1 MKLGKGVGKF
11 IVKAAKE
18 AGEEAVEQ
26 GAKSIIKNSPK
37 HVKKMAHFVSDEAG
51 NTVKKAV
58 KTLSENPEKWTK
70 AKETIKDTTKKM
82 WDNKKKDWQESFS
95 TIQNMY
101 NNKEIDMDEAREYI
115 KSFYYK
121 DMSPE
126 KEEEL
131 MKTLESQRKKYNRQ
145 NNRQSRRQQN
155 ANSGNQQTGQIDME
169 DFKTASEMEGDINS
183 NNFDA
188 NDFDTGQGSGGTL
201 DFDSD
206 DEAFSF
212 LSDDDFEYR
221 RTKGQIDRVKNKN
234 TGEVHKVIRDDNGKV
249 IALENGDQQTV
260 GKNKLNKFEAKDKE
274 LRGQYVNDLTDED
287 WDKAFENAGD
297 YGFSGK
303 EDVLGNRRG
312 VQANRIKEVDK
323 EIEQLHNYKDKAS
336 KKKRKELEEKKAN
349 LQVED
354 VNFEHEEFKLK
365 QQAELDAKMKELED
379 QFNKSIE
386 GLDPSDAAYKEAEEL
401 FNQNKDIVNEA
412 FENTINSARDR
423 ADGKIAAIK
432 DPSGAMGKVMKGLG
446 TAFTV
451 KSAVDKYKESRAEG
465 RSVVSSAVRAGASA
479 AAADMLGPWG
489 SMALGLAQAA
499 PGAIIGAT
507 SFVAS
512 EYRRMNSAANFTPL
526 GGTSFQDSQQLAT
539 MRQSG
544 MELAKMSQY
553 NLEQTLMGSEAKHL
567 HR

>member
-155 ANSGNQQTGQIDME
+155 ANSGNQQTGQINME
-169 DFKTASEMEGDINS
+169 DFKTASEMEGNPGG

-249 IALENGDQQTV
+249 IALENGNQQTV
-260 GKNKLNKFEAKDKE
+260 GKNKLNKFETKDKE
-274 LRGQYVNDLTDED
+274 LRGQYVDSLEDAD
-287 WDKAFENAGD
+287 WDKAFKDSKE
-297 YGFSGK
+297 YGFK
-303 EDVLGNRRG
+303 DQETVLHDRK
-312 VQANRIKEVDK
+312 VQNAKKIKELDK
-323 EIEQLHNYKDKAS
+323 EIEATHNYKDKAT
-336 KKKRKELEEKKAN
+336 KKKRKELEEQKAK
-349 LQVED
+349 LQSKEAG
-354 VNFEHEEFKLK
+354 FEYREEMMKRKASLETDMSAAEEKFK
-365 QQAELDAKMKELED
+365 Q
-379 QFNKSIE
+379 SVE
-386 GLDPSDAAYKEAEEL
+386 GLNPDDAAYKEAEAL
-401 FNQNKDIVNEA
+401 FNSEKEILKEQFDNAQDLLKDR
-412 FENTINSARDR
+412 TQ
-423 ADGKIAAIK
+423 GKVAAIQ

-499 PGAIIGAT
+499 PGAVIGAT
-507 SFVAS
+507 NFVAS

>member
-155 ANSGNQQTGQIDME
+155 ANSGNQQTGQINME
-169 DFKTASEMEGDINS
+169 DFKTASEMEGNTGG

-188 NDFDTGQGSGGTL
+188 NDFDTSQGSGGTL

-336 KKKRKELEEKKAN
+336 KKKRKELEEKKTN

-507 SFVAS
+507 NFVAS

>member
-37 HVKKMAHFVSDEAG
+37 HVKKMAHFAADEAG

-58 KTLSENPEKWTK
+58 KTIAENPEKWTK

-155 ANSGNQQTGQIDME
+155 ANSGNQQTGQINME
-169 DFKTASEMEGDINS
+169 DFKTASEMEGNTGG

-260 GKNKLNKFEAKDKE
+260 GKNKLNKFETKDKE
-274 LRGQYVNDLTDED
+274 LRGQYIDSLEDAD
-287 WDKAFENAGD
+287 WDKAFKDSKE
-297 YGFSGK
+297 YGFK
-303 EDVLGNRRG
+303 DQETVLHDRK
-312 VQANRIKEVDK
+312 VQNAKKIKELDK
-323 EIEQLHNYKDKAS
+323 EIEATHNYKDKAT
-336 KKKRKELEEKKAN
+336 KKKRKELEEQKAK
-349 LQVED
+349 LQSKEAG
-354 VNFEHEEFKLK
+354 FEYREEMMKRKAGFEADMSAAEEKFK
-365 QQAELDAKMKELED
+365 Q
-379 QFNKSIE
+379 SIE
-386 GLDPSDAAYKEAEEL
+386 GLNPDDAAYKEAEAL
-401 FNQNKDIVNEA
+401 FNSEKEILKEQFDNAQDLLKDR
-412 FENTINSARDR
+412 TQ
-423 ADGKIAAIK
+423 GKVAAIQ

-446 TAFTV
+446 AAFTV

-507 SFVAS
+507 NFVAS

>member
-155 ANSGNQQTGQIDME
+155 ANSGNQQTGQINME
-169 DFKTASEMEGDINS
+169 DFKTASEMEGNTGG

-336 KKKRKELEEKKAN
+336 KKKRKELEEKKSN

-507 SFVAS
+507 NFVAS

>member
-37 HVKKMAHFVSDEAG
+37 HVKKMAHMAVDEAG
-51 NTVKKAV
+51 NATKKAI
-58 KTLSENPEKWTK
+58 KTVSENPEAWGK

-82 WDNKKKDWQESFS
+82 WDNKKNAWNEDFKKIQE
-95 TIQNMY
+95 MY
-101 NNKEIDMDEAREYI
+101 NNKEFDLEEAREYI
-115 KSFYYK
+115 KGFYYK
-121 DMSPE
+121 DLSPE

-131 MKTLESQRKKYNRQ
+131 VKTLESNRKKFNKQ

-155 ANSGNQQTGQIDME
+155 ANSGHQQTGQINME
-169 DFKTASEMEGDINS
+169 DFKTASEMEGNTG

-188 NDFDTGQGSGGTL
+188 NDFDTGNSGPNSQGSGGTL

-249 IALENGDQQTV
+249 IALENGNQQTV

-274 LRGQYVNDLTDED
+274 LRGQYVDSLEDAD
-287 WDKAFENAGD
+287 WDKAFKDSKE
-297 YGFSGK
+297 YGFK
-303 EDVLGNRRG
+303 DQETVLHDRK
-312 VQANRIKEVDK
+312 VQNAKKIKELDK
-323 EIEQLHNYKDKAS
+323 EIEATHNYKDKAT
-336 KKKRKELEEKKAN
+336 KKKRKELEEQKAK
-349 LQVED
+349 LQSKEAG
-354 VNFEHEEFKLK
+354 FEYREEVAKRKASLEADMSAAEEKFK
-365 QQAELDAKMKELED
+365 Q
-379 QFNKSIE
+379 SIE
-386 GLDPSDAAYKEAEEL
+386 GLNPDDAAYKEAEAL
-401 FNQNKDIVNEA
+401 FNSEKEILKEQFDNAQDLLKDR
-412 FENTINSARDR
+412 TQ
-423 ADGKIAAIK
+423 GKVAAIQ

-499 PGAIIGAT
+499 PGAVIG
-507 SFVAS
+507 AS

>member
-37 HVKKMAHFVSDEAG
+37 HVKKMAHFAADEAG

-58 KTLSENPEKWTK
+58 KTIAENPEKWTK

-155 ANSGNQQTGQIDME
+155 ANSGNQQTGQINME
-169 DFKTASEMEGDINS
+169 DFKTASEMEGNTGG

-221 RTKGQIDRVKNKN
+221 RTKGQIDRIKNKN

-260 GKNKLNKFEAKDKE
+260 GKNKLNKFETKDKE

-336 KKKRKELEEKKAN
+336 KKKRKELEEKKTN

-507 SFVAS
+507 NFVAS

>member
-155 ANSGNQQTGQIDME
+155 ANSGNQQTGQINME
-169 DFKTASEMEGDINS
+169 DFKTASEMEGNTGG

-249 IALENGDQQTV
+249 IALENGNQQTV
-260 GKNKLNKFEAKDKE
+260 GKNKLNKFETKDKE
-274 LRGQYVNDLTDED
+274 LRGQYIDSLEDAD
-287 WDKAFENAGD
+287 WDKAFKDSKE
-297 YGFSGK
+297 YGFK
-303 EDVLGNRRG
+303 DQETVLHDRK
-312 VQANRIKEVDK
+312 VQNAKKIKELDK
-323 EIEQLHNYKDKAS
+323 EIEATHNYKDKAT
-336 KKKRKELEEKKAN
+336 KKKRKELEEQKAK
-349 LQVED
+349 LQSKEAG
-354 VNFEHEEFKLK
+354 FEYREEMMKRKAGFEADMSAAEEKFK
-365 QQAELDAKMKELED
+365 Q
-379 QFNKSIE
+379 SIE
-386 GLDPSDAAYKEAEEL
+386 GLNPDDAAYKEAEAL
-401 FNQNKDIVNEA
+401 FNSEKEILKEQFDNAQDLLKDR
-412 FENTINSARDR
+412 TQ
-423 ADGKIAAIK
+423 GKVAAIQ

-446 TAFTV
+446 AAFTV

-507 SFVAS
+507 NFVAS

>member
-155 ANSGNQQTGQIDME
+155 ANSGNQQTGQINME
-169 DFKTASEMEGDINS
+169 DFKTASEMEGNTGG

-249 IALENGDQQTV
+249 IALENGNQQTV
-260 GKNKLNKFEAKDKE
+260 GKNKLNKFETKDKE
-274 LRGQYVNDLTDED
+274 LRGQYVDSLEDAD
-287 WDKAFENAGD
+287 WDKAFKDSKE
-297 YGFSGK
+297 YGFK
-303 EDVLGNRRG
+303 DQETVLHDRK
-312 VQANRIKEVDK
+312 VQNAKKIKELDK
-323 EIEQLHNYKDKAS
+323 EIEATHNYKDKAT
-336 KKKRKELEEKKAN
+336 KKKRKELEEQKAK
-349 LQVED
+349 LQSKEAG
-354 VNFEHEEFKLK
+354 FEYREEMMKRKASLETDMSAAEEKFK
-365 QQAELDAKMKELED
+365 Q
-379 QFNKSIE
+379 SVE
-386 GLDPSDAAYKEAEEL
+386 GLNPDDAAYKEAEAL
-401 FNQNKDIVNEA
+401 FNSEKEILKEQFDNAQDLLKDR
-412 FENTINSARDR
+412 TQ
-423 ADGKIAAIK
+423 GKVAAIQ

-499 PGAIIGAT
+499 PGAVIGAT
-507 SFVAS
+507 NFVAS

>member
-58 KTLSENPEKWTK
+58 KTIAENPEKWTK

-115 KSFYYK
+115 KNFYYK

-155 ANSGNQQTGQIDME
+155 ANSGNQQTGQINME
-169 DFKTASEMEGDINS
+169 DFKTASEMEGNTGG

-274 LRGQYVNDLTDED
+274 LRGQYIDSLEDAD
-287 WDKAFENAGD
+287 WDKAFKDSKE
-297 YGFSGK
+297 YGFKDQES
-303 EDVLGNRRG
+303 VLHDRKIQN
-312 VQANRIKEVDK
+312 AKKIKELDK
-323 EIEQLHNYKDKAS
+323 EIEATHNYKDKAT
-336 KKKRKELEEKKAN
+336 KKKRKELEEQKAKLQSKEAGFEYREEMMKRKAN
-349 LQVED
+349 YEAD
-354 VNFEHEEFKLK
+354 VSAAEEKFK
-365 QQAELDAKMKELED
+365 Q
-379 QFNKSIE
+379 SIE
-386 GLDPSDAAYKEAEEL
+386 GLNPDDAAYKEAEAL
-401 FNQNKDIVNEA
+401 FNSEKEILKEQFDNAQDLLKDR
-412 FENTINSARDR
+412 TQ
-423 ADGKIAAIK
+423 GKVAAIQ
-432 DPSGAMGKVMKGLG
+432 DPSGAMGKVMKGIG

-489 SMALGLAQAA
+489 SMALGIMQAA
-499 PGAIIGAT
+499 PGAVIGAT
-507 SFVAS
+507 NFVTS

>member
-1 MKLGKGVGKF
+1 
-11 IVKAAKE
+11 
-18 AGEEAVEQ
+18 
-26 GAKSIIKNSPK
+26 
-37 HVKKMAHFVSDEAG
+37 
-51 NTVKKAV
+51 
-58 KTLSENPEKWTK
+58 
-70 AKETIKDTTKKM
+70 
-82 WDNKKKDWQESFS
+82 
-95 TIQNMY
+95 
-101 NNKEIDMDEAREYI
+101 
-115 KSFYYK
+115 
-121 DMSPE
+121 
-126 KEEEL
+126 
-131 MKTLESQRKKYNRQ
+131 
-145 NNRQSRRQQN
+145 
-155 ANSGNQQTGQIDME
+155 
-169 DFKTASEMEGDINS
+169 
-183 NNFDA
+183 
-188 NDFDTGQGSGGTL
+188 
-201 DFDSD
+201 
-206 DEAFSF
+206 
-212 LSDDDFEYR
+212 
-221 RTKGQIDRVKNKN
+221 
-234 TGEVHKVIRDDNGKV
+234 
-249 IALENGDQQTV
+249 
-260 GKNKLNKFEAKDKE
+260 
-274 LRGQYVNDLTDED
+274 
-287 WDKAFENAGD
+287 
-297 YGFSGK
+297 
-303 EDVLGNRRG
+303 
-312 VQANRIKEVDK
+312 
-323 EIEQLHNYKDKAS
+323 
-336 KKKRKELEEKKAN
+336 
-349 LQVED
+349 
-354 VNFEHEEFKLK
+354 
-365 QQAELDAKMKELED
+365 MKELED

-507 SFVAS
+507 NFVAS

>member
-1 MKLGKGVGKF
+1 
-11 IVKAAKE
+11 
-18 AGEEAVEQ
+18 
-26 GAKSIIKNSPK
+26 
-37 HVKKMAHFVSDEAG
+37 
-51 NTVKKAV
+51 
-58 KTLSENPEKWTK
+58 
-70 AKETIKDTTKKM
+70 
-82 WDNKKKDWQESFS
+82 
-95 TIQNMY
+95 
-101 NNKEIDMDEAREYI
+101 
-115 KSFYYK
+115 
-121 DMSPE
+121 
-126 KEEEL
+126 

-155 ANSGNQQTGQIDME
+155 ANSGNQQTGQINME
-169 DFKTASEMEGDINS
+169 DFKTASEMEGNTGG

-249 IALENGDQQTV
+249 IALENGNQQTV
-260 GKNKLNKFEAKDKE
+260 GKNKLNKFETKDKE
-274 LRGQYVNDLTDED
+274 LRGQYVDSLEDAD
-287 WDKAFENAGD
+287 WDKAFKDSKE
-297 YGFSGK
+297 YGFK
-303 EDVLGNRRG
+303 DQETVLHDRK
-312 VQANRIKEVDK
+312 VQNAKKIKELDK
-323 EIEQLHNYKDKAS
+323 EIEATHNYKDKAT
-336 KKKRKELEEKKAN
+336 KKKRKELEEQKAK
-349 LQVED
+349 LQSKEAG
-354 VNFEHEEFKLK
+354 FEYREEMMKRKASLETDMSAAEEKFK
-365 QQAELDAKMKELED
+365 Q
-379 QFNKSIE
+379 SVE
-386 GLDPSDAAYKEAEEL
+386 GLNPDDAAYKEAEAL
-401 FNQNKDIVNEA
+401 FNSEKEILKEQFDNAQDLLKDR
-412 FENTINSARDR
+412 TQ
-423 ADGKIAAIK
+423 GKVAAIQ

-499 PGAIIGAT
+499 PGAVIGAT
-507 SFVAS
+507 NFVAS

>member
-155 ANSGNQQTGQIDME
+155 ANSGNQQTGQINME
-169 DFKTASEMEGDINS
+169 DFKTASEMEGNTGG

-221 RTKGQIDRVKNKN
+221 RTKGQIDRIKNKN

-260 GKNKLNKFEAKDKE
+260 GKNKLNKFETKDKE
-274 LRGQYVNDLTDED
+274 LRGQYINDLTDED

-336 KKKRKELEEKKAN
+336 KKKRKELEEKKTN

-507 SFVAS
+507 NFVAS

>member
-155 ANSGNQQTGQIDME
+155 ANSGHQQTGQIDME

-446 TAFTV
+446 AAFTV

>member
-155 ANSGNQQTGQIDME
+155 ANSGNQQTGQINME
-169 DFKTASEMEGDINS
+169 DFKTASEMEGNTGG

-249 IALENGDQQTV
+249 IALENGNQQTV

-274 LRGQYVNDLTDED
+274 LRGQYVDSLEDAD
-287 WDKAFENAGD
+287 WDKAFKDSKE
-297 YGFSGK
+297 YGFK
-303 EDVLGNRRG
+303 DQETVLHDRK
-312 VQANRIKEVDK
+312 VQNAKKIKELDK
-323 EIEQLHNYKDKAS
+323 EIEATHNYKDKAT
-336 KKKRKELEEKKAN
+336 KKKRKELEEQKAK
-349 LQVED
+349 LQSKEAG
-354 VNFEHEEFKLK
+354 FEYREEMMKRKAGFEADMSAAEEKFK
-365 QQAELDAKMKELED
+365 Q
-379 QFNKSIE
+379 SVE
-386 GLDPSDAAYKEAEEL
+386 GLNPDDAAYKEAEAL
-401 FNQNKDIVNEA
+401 FNSEKEILKEQFDNAQDLLKDR
-412 FENTINSARDR
+412 TQ
-423 ADGKIAAIK
+423 GKVAAIQ

-446 TAFTV
+446 AAFTV

-507 SFVAS
+507 NFVAS

>member
-155 ANSGNQQTGQIDME
+155 ANSGNQQTGQINME
-169 DFKTASEMEGDINS
+169 DFKTASEMEGNTGG

-221 RTKGQIDRVKNKN
+221 RTKGQIDRIKNKN

-260 GKNKLNKFEAKDKE
+260 GKNKLNKFETKDKE
-274 LRGQYVNDLTDED
+274 LRGQYINDLTDED

-507 SFVAS
+507 NFVAS

>member
-155 ANSGNQQTGQIDME
+155 ANSGNQQTGQINME
-169 DFKTASEMEGDINS
+169 DFKTASEMEGNTGG

-336 KKKRKELEEKKAN
+336 KKKRKELEEKKTN

-507 SFVAS
+507 NFVAS

>member
-37 HVKKMAHFVSDEAG
+37 HVKKMAHFAADEAG

-58 KTLSENPEKWTK
+58 KTIAENPEKWTK

-155 ANSGNQQTGQIDME
+155 ANSGNQQTGQINME
-169 DFKTASEMEGDINS
+169 DFKTASEMEGNTGG

-260 GKNKLNKFEAKDKE
+260 GKNKLNKFETKDKE
-274 LRGQYVNDLTDED
+274 LRGQYINDLTDED

-336 KKKRKELEEKKAN
+336 KKKRKELEEKKTN

-507 SFVAS
+507 NFVAS

>member
-131 MKTLESQRKKYNRQ
+131 MKTLESQRKKYNKQ

-155 ANSGNQQTGQIDME
+155 ANSGHQQTGQIDME
-169 DFKTASEMEGDINS
+169 DFKTASEMEGNTGG

-221 RTKGQIDRVKNKN
+221 RTKGQIDRIKNKN

-260 GKNKLNKFEAKDKE
+260 GKNKLNKFETKDKE
-274 LRGQYVNDLTDED
+274 LRGQYIDSLEDAD
-287 WDKAFENAGD
+287 WDKAFKDSKE
-297 YGFSGK
+297 YGFK
-303 EDVLGNRRG
+303 DQETVLHDRK
-312 VQANRIKEVDK
+312 VQNAKKIKELDK
-323 EIEQLHNYKDKAS
+323 EIEATHNYKDKAT
-336 KKKRKELEEKKAN
+336 KKKRKELEEQKAK
-349 LQVED
+349 LQSKEAG
-354 VNFEHEEFKLK
+354 FEYREEMMKRKAGFEADMSAAEEKFK
-365 QQAELDAKMKELED
+365 Q
-379 QFNKSIE
+379 SIE
-386 GLDPSDAAYKEAEEL
+386 GLNPDDAAYKEAEAL
-401 FNQNKDIVNEA
+401 FNSEKEILKEQFDNAQDLLKDR
-412 FENTINSARDR
+412 TQ
-423 ADGKIAAIK
+423 GKVAAIQ
-432 DPSGAMGKVMKGLG
+432 DPSGAMGKVMKGIG
-446 TAFTV
+446 AAFTV

-507 SFVAS
+507 NFVAS

>member
-155 ANSGNQQTGQIDME
+155 ANSGNQQTGQINME
-169 DFKTASEMEGDINS
+169 DFKTASEMEGNTGG

-249 IALENGDQQTV
+249 IALENGNQQTV
-260 GKNKLNKFEAKDKE
+260 GKNKLNKFETKDKE
-274 LRGQYVNDLTDED
+274 LRGQYVDSLEDAD
-287 WDKAFENAGD
+287 WDKAFKDSKE
-297 YGFSGK
+297 YGFK
-303 EDVLGNRRG
+303 DQETVLHDRK
-312 VQANRIKEVDK
+312 VQNAKKIKELDK
-323 EIEQLHNYKDKAS
+323 EIEATHNYKDKAT
-336 KKKRKELEEKKAN
+336 KKKRKELEEQKAKLQSKEAGFEYREEMMKRKASLETDMSAAEEKFKKS
-349 LQVED
+349 V
-354 VNFEHEEFKLK
+354 
-365 QQAELDAKMKELED
+365 
-379 QFNKSIE
+379 E
-386 GLDPSDAAYKEAEEL
+386 GLNPDDAAYKEAEAL
-401 FNQNKDIVNEA
+401 FNSEKEILKEQFDNAQDLLKDR
-412 FENTINSARDR
+412 TQ
-423 ADGKIAAIK
+423 GKVAAIQ

-507 SFVAS
+507 NFVAS

>member
-131 MKTLESQRKKYNRQ
+131 MKTLESQRKKYNKQ

-155 ANSGNQQTGQIDME
+155 ANSGHQQTGQIDME
-169 DFKTASEMEGDINS
+169 DFKTASEMEGNTGG

-201 DFDSD
+201 DFDSN

-221 RTKGQIDRVKNKN
+221 RTKGQIDRIKNKN

-260 GKNKLNKFEAKDKE
+260 GKNKLNKFETKDKE
-274 LRGQYVNDLTDED
+274 LRGQYIDSLEDAD
-287 WDKAFENAGD
+287 WDKAFKDSKE
-297 YGFSGK
+297 YGFK
-303 EDVLGNRRG
+303 DQETVLHDRK
-312 VQANRIKEVDK
+312 VQNAKKIKELDK
-323 EIEQLHNYKDKAS
+323 EIEATHNYKDKAT
-336 KKKRKELEEKKAN
+336 KKKRKELEEQKAK
-349 LQVED
+349 LQSKEAG
-354 VNFEHEEFKLK
+354 FEYREEMMKRKAGFEADMSAAEEKFK
-365 QQAELDAKMKELED
+365 Q
-379 QFNKSIE
+379 SIE
-386 GLDPSDAAYKEAEEL
+386 GLNPDDAAYKEAEAL
-401 FNQNKDIVNEA
+401 FNSEKEILKEQFDNAQDLLKDR
-412 FENTINSARDR
+412 TQ
-423 ADGKIAAIK
+423 GKVAAIQ
-432 DPSGAMGKVMKGLG
+432 DPSGAMGKVMKGIG
-446 TAFTV
+446 AAFTV

-489 SMALGLAQAA
+489 SVALGLAQAA

-507 SFVAS
+507 NFVAS

>member
-155 ANSGNQQTGQIDME
+155 ANSGNQQTGQINME
-169 DFKTASEMEGDINS
+169 DFKTASEMEGNTGG

-249 IALENGDQQTV
+249 IALENGNQQTV
-260 GKNKLNKFEAKDKE
+260 GKNKLNKFETKDKE
-274 LRGQYVNDLTDED
+274 LRGQYVDSLEDAD
-287 WDKAFENAGD
+287 WDKAFKDSKE
-297 YGFSGK
+297 YGFK
-303 EDVLGNRRG
+303 DQETVLHDRK
-312 VQANRIKEVDK
+312 VQNAKKIKELDK
-323 EIEQLHNYKDKAS
+323 EIEATHNYKDKAT
-336 KKKRKELEEKKAN
+336 KKKRKELEEQKAK
-349 LQVED
+349 LQSKEAG
-354 VNFEHEEFKLK
+354 FEYREEMMKRKASLETDMSAAEEKFK
-365 QQAELDAKMKELED
+365 Q
-379 QFNKSIE
+379 SVE
-386 GLDPSDAAYKEAEEL
+386 GLNPDDAAYKEAEAL
-401 FNQNKDIVNEA
+401 FNSEKEILKEQFDNAQDLLKDR
-412 FENTINSARDR
+412 TQ
-423 ADGKIAAIK
+423 GKVAAIQ

-507 SFVAS
+507 NFVAS
-512 EYRRMNSAANFTPL
+512 EYRRMNSAANFAPL

>member
-58 KTLSENPEKWTK
+58 KTIAENPEKWTK

-155 ANSGNQQTGQIDME
+155 ANSGNQQTGQINME
-169 DFKTASEMEGDINS
+169 DFKTASEMEGNTGG

-336 KKKRKELEEKKAN
+336 KKKRKELEEKKTN

-507 SFVAS
+507 NFVAS

>member
-115 KSFYYK
+115 KNFYYK

-169 DFKTASEMEGDINS
+169 DFKTASEMEGNTGG

-446 TAFTV
+446 AAFTV

-507 SFVAS
+507 NFVAS